1 VTSYLASRGCNI
13 LDSAQFLDDGNKR
26 FFMRVHASWK
36 RAGEKEALEGL
47 EKDFRLEIAENMGM
61 EFGLVGD
68 GGGVK
73 TMIMVS
79 KIGRE

>member
-1 VTSYLASRGCNI
+1 
-13 LDSAQFLDDGNKR
+13 
-26 FFMRVHASWK
+26 MRVHASWK